1 MESVPGWRAIDLA
14 RHYGSK
20 NASITRTRFALL
32 VSPPRKRFFLFFSLL
47 FPWKRNRW
55 SRIKRHLSLS
65 LTGEENWGQSGPSR
79 KGRERHL
86 RNDKS
91 RLAYANWVQRSWVLY
106 SFTKREYII
115 LSLNTRPERL
125 EFIVERIFSRAT
137 NQVKRII
144 RFRRNE
150 TSPQICDANV
160 IVECFTREKHW
171 NSMTKLLFKLCF
183 KASFEFHGI
192 LCEIDLFFLSFLTEL
207 YKIFYQTRLPLKKKR
222 GGKELKSKN
231 QRAERRPR
239 ESERKS
245 KMLKSSDLINHLRN
259 EVNSPNPLPD
269 IIGSLPSKMHL
280 PAAVWWDFILSRIL
294 SPVSP
299 NRGRP
304 LISLARG

>member
-1 MESVPGWRAIDLA
+1 M
-14 RHYGSK
+14 
-20 NASITRTRFALL
+20 
-32 VSPPRKRFFLFFSLL
+32 
-47 FPWKRNRW
+47 
-55 SRIKRHLSLS
+55 
-65 LTGEENWGQSGPSR
+65 
-79 KGRERHL
+79 
-86 RNDKS
+86 
-91 RLAYANWVQRSWVLY
+91 AYANWVQRSWVLY

-269 IIGSLPSKMHL
+269 IIGSLCAPIENAFARRGLMRFYIVPH
-280 PAAVWWDFILSRIL
+280 FITSFAQSWPPINF
-294 SPVSP
+294 VS
-299 NRGRP
+299 
-304 LISLARG
+304 ARLT